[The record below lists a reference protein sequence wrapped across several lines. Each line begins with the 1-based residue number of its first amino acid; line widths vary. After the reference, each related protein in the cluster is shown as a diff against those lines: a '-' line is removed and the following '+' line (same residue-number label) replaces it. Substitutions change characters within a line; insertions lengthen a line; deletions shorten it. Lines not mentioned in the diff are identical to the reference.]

1 MPVPSWLFYEPRHT
15 NSTHLLLMRY
25 LPTTQNNRFCS
36 KNPRANG
43 FINYPLPAMK
53 FLPTMQ
59 NNRFIW
65 INLRMNNFINYVH
78 LAEKSILFQLKLL
91 LFSFSPYPITHFAS
105 SSTTVPSQL
114 VEAETWVPHSFTV
127 SNTIP
132 RATSS
137 TLIAQRYLPVN
148 IVAVITT
155 VAILFVYVA
164 LWPMMGVIDEIRVR
178 LIIYYLS
185 THTLKGL
192 IRGLSS

>member
-25 LPTTQNNRFCS
+25 LPTTQNNRFYS
-36 KNPRANG
+36 KNPRMSNV
-43 FINYPLPAMK
+43 IKYL
-53 FLPTMQ
+53 
-59 NNRFIW
+59 
-65 INLRMNNFINYVH
+65 H
-78 LAEKSILFQLKLL
+78 LAVKSILYQQKLL
-91 LFSFSPYPITHFAS
+91 LFSFSSYPITHFAS

-132 RATSS
+132 RATSLS
-137 TLIAQRYLPVN
+137 LTARRSLPVN

-164 LWPMMGVIDEIRVR
+164 LWPMMGVIDEIRVG
-178 LIIYYLS
+178 LIIYLLS
-185 THTLKGL
+185 ALP
-192 IRGLSS
+192 